1 MAEPPRRRYRRSQP
15 RTTREPPW
23 LMTPR
28 GLQRAFRGASQA
40 VVVRSVMLRL
50 AQEIRAGR
58 EPTVGGNLR
67 TAGYRYLLPVW
78 AHLYGAD
85 AAWYTRLVRE
95 TRRLVCEW
103 KLLSYRELDLTDAVW
118 EARRIGER
126 RPEIIAFAED
136 LDFVR
141 FMRRVHRTL
150 GITAMVLNGSPSAIT
165 SEYTAA
171 HVAEAMEATGRAAP
185 VHLLALTDYDPHGY
199 DNARAFQRQLACFG
213 LQDSTLTFVVGPEL
227 LSREERARAAVPLR
241 RTGAM
246 RTVLARWMVETGG
259 VDGAPMKVEATSV
272 PESRLLAAL
281 ERAVSRIGAR

>member
-1 MAEPPRRRYRRSQP
+1 MSRP
-15 RTTREPPW
+15 
-23 LMTPR
+23 

-50 AQEIRAGR
+50 VQEIRAGR
-58 EPTVGGNLR
+58 EPAVGGNLR

-78 AHLYGAD
+78 AHLYGPD
-85 AAWYTRLVRE
+85 AGWYTRLVRE
-95 TRRLVCEW
+95 TRRLVTDW

-118 EARRIGER
+118 EARRIGGR

-141 FMRRVHRTL
+141 FMRGVHRTL

-171 HVAEAMEATGRAAP
+171 HVAEAMETLGRPSP

-199 DNARAFQRQLACFG
+199 DSARAFQRQLACFG
-213 LQDSTLTFVVGPEL
+213 LPDSTLTFVVGPGL
-227 LSREERARAAVPLR
+227 LTPEERVRAAVPLR

-246 RTVLARWMVETGG
+246 SAVLTRWMDETGG

-272 PESRLLAAL
+272 PEQRLFAAL
-281 ERAVSRIGAR
+281 ERVVSRIGGG